1 MYVNQKE
8 KTNDAFDI
16 FLNYKIKKIEFNYW
30 DCIFINAQIST
41 NII

>member
-16 FLNYKIKKIEFNYW
+16 LFLNYKIKKFEFNYW
-30 DCIFINAQIST
+30 ECISINS
-41 NII
+41 